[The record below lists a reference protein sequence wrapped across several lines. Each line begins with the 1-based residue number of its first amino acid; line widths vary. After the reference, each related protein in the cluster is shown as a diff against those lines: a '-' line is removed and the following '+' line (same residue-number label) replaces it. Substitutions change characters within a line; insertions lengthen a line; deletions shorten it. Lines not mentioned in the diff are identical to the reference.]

1 MCSFLKN
8 ISKLILISLTF
19 SIVFRIIF
27 TYPLSNDYIPG
38 GTDTHSHL
46 FRTWYIAKYDLLKWN
61 YYWAGGHP
69 FLRYYPPLQYW
80 ISGYLGKF
88 IGWLLS
94 YKLIVNSFFV
104 LIPLAF
110 YLFLIEFKLSKESI
124 ALSVIIFSLFPVFYY
139 FFFDGRHPTLIS
151 FFFTIL
157 YWKFL
162 KKSID
167 TNKPTFL
174 FLSSIFLLLSLLVH
188 YLTAGFIIGISFIW
202 LLFHYKNATSFFKIL
217 KIITLTFLLSIWF
230 WAPLLIETL
239 ISQQTMEA
247 KYVIG
252 DTTPIETGR
261 KLLLAPFI
269 YLKSILKSD
278 ESAYV
283 LYVLIFSLGIFS
295 FISLL
300 KLDRSIKD
308 FLIVLILILLLLL
321 ILSYKRL
328 FIFISIPLSILASKG
343 IILFK
348 KTRYIFIFIVIM
360 LSILSCFALKQ
371 HIYHIPFDIPKLPN
385 DGRVI
390 YFPVFDAFKQS
401 ETELK
406 SGYDLLLPS
415 IQGNENI
422 LGWMLNFE
430 ADPQR
435 VRYLQK
441 LKVPLEI
448 NQSSEY
454 HHLLKEGWVNYV
466 VVNKNS
472 TEIIEYFNRSNNFR
486 LYNKTELFFVFEV
499 YPKSSYIE
507 INDEPIRNIQF
518 KKENDNIFINFTCFV
533 GTLKIK
539 EGYHQ
544 NWNVLLNNK
553 KIELYSNEYGFIK
566 TKINDNGLCT
576 IKLSFSDPDYYII
589 FKIIPLITLCF
600 SIFLFFRKN

>member
-46 FRTWYIAKYDLLKWN
+46 FRTWYIAKYGLLKWN

-69 FLRYYPPLQYW
+69 FLRYYPSLQYW

-252 DTTPIETGR
+252 DTTPIEAGR

-283 LYVLIFSLGIFS
+283 LYVLIFSL
-295 FISLL
+295 
-300 KLDRSIKD
+300 
-308 FLIVLILILLLLL
+308 
-321 ILSYKRL
+321 
-328 FIFISIPLSILASKG
+328 
-343 IILFK
+343 
-348 KTRYIFIFIVIM
+348 
-360 LSILSCFALKQ
+360 
-371 HIYHIPFDIPKLPN
+371 
-385 DGRVI
+385 
-390 YFPVFDAFKQS
+390 
-401 ETELK
+401 
-406 SGYDLLLPS
+406 
-415 IQGNENI
+415 
-422 LGWMLNFE
+422 
-430 ADPQR
+430 
-435 VRYLQK
+435 
-441 LKVPLEI
+441 
-448 NQSSEY
+448 
-454 HHLLKEGWVNYV
+454 
-466 VVNKNS
+466 
-472 TEIIEYFNRSNNFR
+472 
-486 LYNKTELFFVFEV
+486 
-499 YPKSSYIE
+499 
-507 INDEPIRNIQF
+507 
-518 KKENDNIFINFTCFV
+518 
-533 GTLKIK
+533 
-539 EGYHQ
+539 
-544 NWNVLLNNK
+544 
-553 KIELYSNEYGFIK
+553 
-566 TKINDNGLCT
+566 
-576 IKLSFSDPDYYII
+576 
-589 FKIIPLITLCF
+589 
-600 SIFLFFRKN
+600 